1 VVAGALSQI
10 QAAPPVHPSQVRAL
24 SLSGS
29 KSTIVAEPARNRG
42 FITLLGGA
50 AVVPVASPLAARA
63 HVPGEDKTLMKALL
77 ERLQELGYSD
87 GTNMSIKNQYAV

>member
-1 VVAGALSQI
+1 MK
-10 QAAPPVHPSQVRAL
+10 R
-24 SLSGS
+24 
-29 KSTIVAEPARNRG
+29 RD

-50 AVVPVASPLAARA
+50 VATWPLAARA

>member
-1 VVAGALSQI
+1 MK
-10 QAAPPVHPSQVRAL
+10 RR
-24 SLSGS
+24 
-29 KSTIVAEPARNRG
+29 E

-63 HVPGEDKTLMKALL
+63 HVPGEDKTLMKAQL

-87 GTNMSIKNQYAV
+87 GTNMSIKNHYAVKRHPELLTGRHEELTPWSLPM